1 MSEGVVLIFK
11 GSLNILYFHPIYF
24 DNLSGFLI
32 RTNFK
37 TQPFKKKMPYLIV
50 RESHVTD
57 TCLVEGLP
65 LNEIRLVTDRSSS
78 SSELKDEKNRRVE
91 FHTAATDLLSALEH
105 FGYKVVTSSD
115 FVTGQKEYSSKD
127 FIWTLYKQSKYDIEM

>member
-1 MSEGVVLIFK
+1 
-11 GSLNILYFHPIYF
+11 
-24 DNLSGFLI
+24 
-32 RTNFK
+32 
-37 TQPFKKKMPYLIV
+37 MPYLIV
-50 RESHVTD
+50 RESQVTD

-91 FHTAATDLLSALEH
+91 FHTAAPDLLSALEH
-105 FGYKVVTSSD
+105 IGYKVVTSSD
-115 FVTGQKEYSSKD
+115 FVTGHKEYSSKD